1 MRCIPIRIQLACL
14 ALFVVAVSVST
25 ASAQTIVPFTSEHS
39 ARGVVYNM
47 TFGPPIASPQDG
59 YGMTCADLDGDN
71 DLDLVFFGRADG
83 LVGVYENN
91 GVGVFTNRSA
101 TSGIP
106 ASTSGAGVVAIDYDR
121 DGDLDL
127 FIA

>member
-59 YGMTCADLDGDN
+59 YGMACADLDGDN
-71 DLDLVFFGRADG
+71 DLDLVFLGRADG
-83 LVGVYENN
+83 LVGV
-91 GVGVFTNRSA
+91 
-101 TSGIP
+101 
-106 ASTSGAGVVAIDYDR
+106 
-121 DGDLDL
+121 
-127 FIA
+127 